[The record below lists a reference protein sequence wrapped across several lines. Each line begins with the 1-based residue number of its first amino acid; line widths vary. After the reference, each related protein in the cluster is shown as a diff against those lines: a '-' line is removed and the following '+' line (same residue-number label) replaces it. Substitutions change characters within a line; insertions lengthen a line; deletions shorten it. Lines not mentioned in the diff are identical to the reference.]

1 MAITTQAWGVGEV
14 YQGAHRAVVNP
25 PSANVS
31 PHIRAKARAFGRVVS
46 FYTGCFMGRA
56 LSYLTLHTDLT
67 ERLEKNNALA
77 PALILST
84 AGITAVAIACNHLL
98 SPGGF
103 IYEHVC
109 ASLDAEER
117 QEAS

>member
-1 MAITTQAWGVGEV
+1 MQALGVEQV
-14 YQGAHRAVVNP
+14 YQGGYQAVVNP

-31 PHIRAKARAFGRVVS
+31 PHIRAKARAFGRVVG
-46 FYTGCFMGRA
+46 FYTGECIGGA

-67 ERLEKNNALA
+67 KSLAKNNGLI
-77 PALILST
+77 PALILVT
-84 AGITAVAIACNHLL
+84 TGIAAVTIACDRLL

-109 ASLDAEER
+109 ASLDAQER
-117 QEAS
+117 